1 MPTACQQQSISAEH
15 HAGGASCAAKKKK
28 CAVGVGNLDRKDQG
42 GGEHVDRLGV
52 LFVGCFST

>member
-1 MPTACQQQSISAEH
+1 MS
-15 HAGGASCAAKKKK
+15 AAKHISSTSRRWCALRSGEKEK
-28 CAVGVGNLDRKDQG
+28 CAVGVGNLDRKYQG